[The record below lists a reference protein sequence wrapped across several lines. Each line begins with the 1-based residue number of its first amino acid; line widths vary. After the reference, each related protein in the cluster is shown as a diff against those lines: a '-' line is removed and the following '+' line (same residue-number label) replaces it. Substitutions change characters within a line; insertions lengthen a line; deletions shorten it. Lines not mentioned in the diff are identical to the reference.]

1 MVNILL
7 SGPAGAGKSQ
17 RARELL
23 AEIEG
28 LAVVVDFQ
36 AIYAAVT
43 GDVRG
48 PDGRYPLRQDQ
59 LLPLIEY
66 LRKAAIRVAVARE
79 IAVVAT
85 NSDGDPDRR
94 AELLA
99 LLTTAA
105 GVKAVERIV
114 DPGRKVVED
123 RLSELLDDDDI
134 PGNRRPGPRK
144 PPVRRLSKECKK
156 AVGRWYDRRAR
167 GGGGRRR

>member
-23 AEIEG
+23 AEISG

-36 AIYAAVT
+36 SIYAALT

-59 LLPLIEY
+59 LLPLVEY
-66 LRKAAIRVAVARE
+66 LRRAAITVAAERG
-79 IAVVAT
+79 IAIVAT
-85 NSDGDPDRR
+85 NSDGDPERR
-94 AELLA
+94 SVLLA
-99 LLTTAA
+99 SL
-105 GVKAVERIV
+105 GVGAVERIV
-114 DPGRKVVED
+114 DPGRAVVED
-123 RLSELLDDDDI
+123 RLSELLDDDDL
-134 PGNRRPGPRK
+134 PGNRKPGPRK
-144 PPVRRLSKECKK
+144 PPTRRLSKECRK
-156 AVGRWYDRRAR
+156 AVARWYDRR

>member
-36 AIYAAVT
+36 AIYAALT

-48 PDGRYPLRQDQ
+48 SDGRYPLRQDQ
-59 LLPLIEY
+59 LLPLVEY
-66 LRKAAIRVAVARE
+66 LRRAAITVAVERG
-79 IAVVAT
+79 IGVVAT
-85 NSDGDPDRR
+85 NSDGDESRR
-94 AELLA
+94 GLLLA
-99 LLTTAA
+99 AL
-105 GVKAVERIV
+105 GVGAVERIV

-123 RLSELLDDDDI
+123 RLSELVDDEDAT
-134 PGNRRPGPRK
+134 GKKRR
-144 PPVRRLSKECKK
+144 VRRLSKECKR
-156 AVGRWYDRRAR
+156 ATARWYDRRGR